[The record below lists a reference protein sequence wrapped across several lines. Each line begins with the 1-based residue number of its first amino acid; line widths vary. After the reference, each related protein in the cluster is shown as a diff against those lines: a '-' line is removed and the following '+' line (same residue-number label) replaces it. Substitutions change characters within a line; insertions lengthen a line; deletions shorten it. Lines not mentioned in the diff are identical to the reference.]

1 MVYIATRNEAKSK
14 TVIEELKTATGNE
27 AKFLQLDLSDLK
39 SIKES
44 ARVFTEKET
53 ELHVLINNAG
63 VMMPPIDQLTK
74 DGYDLQ
80 LGTNVLG
87 HFYFTKLLIPT
98 LLSTAKAS
106 GSPARIVTVASTGS
120 LMYSGLRF
128 DTFKDSPT
136 RKKLGKEALYLQS
149 KFASI
154 VIAQELARRYGD
166 QGIVTT
172 SLNPGTIDT
181 DLPRHVDSRL
191 QKFFLEFIK
200 HPVAFGALSSLYVA
214 THPDGVN
221 FNGEFFCPW
230 ARRGFLR
237 AEPRDPQLGK
247 ELWTW
252 LEEQVA
258 ALE

>member
-1 MVYIATRNEAKSK
+1 MVR
-14 TVIEELKTATGNE
+14 
-27 AKFLQLDLSDLK
+27 
-39 SIKES
+39 
-44 ARVFTEKET
+44 RFTK
-53 ELHVLINNAG
+53 L
-63 VMMPPIDQLTK
+63 PF
-74 DGYDLQ
+74 
-80 LGTNVLG
+80 LG

-191 QKFFLEFIK
+191 QKFFLVRSRVRVLYGCIGLMLY
-200 HPVAFGALSSLYVA
+200 HVRNLLSIRL
-214 THPDGVN
+214 
-221 FNGEFFCPW
+221 
-230 ARRGFLR
+230 L
-237 AEPRDPQLGK
+237 LGHYHRS
-247 ELWTW
+247 TW
-252 LEEQVA
+252 RPTPMV
-258 ALE
+258 